1 MIEVDE
7 KFKKRFP
14 NIYRELQEGL
24 SVRIDAVRSSEEEA
38 EKAARTLENYD
49 PTVIDFIRR
58 CDTEEQALE
67 IINYMEKRGEITS
80 EYAKRLR
87 EQLVR
92 DGVRSFG
99 KKREPGCY
107 ERGDY

>member
-7 KFKKRFP
+7 EFKKKFP
-14 NIYRELQEGL
+14 NLYRELHEGL
-24 SVRIDAVRSSEEEA
+24 RVRIHAVRSSEEEA
-38 EKAARTLENYD
+38 EKIAISNYE

-67 IINYMEKRGEITS
+67 IINFMEKRNEITS

-92 DGVRSFG
+92 EGVRSFG

-107 ERGDY
+107 ERGEL

>member
-7 KFKKRFP
+7 KFRKRFP
-14 NIYRELQEGL
+14 NICRELEG
-24 SVRIDAVRSSEEEA
+24 VRGIRINAVRSSGEEA
-38 EKAARTLENYD
+38 EKAARSLGGYE

-58 CDTEEQALE
+58 CDTDDQALE
-67 IINYMEKRGEITS
+67 IINFMEGKGEITPA
-80 EYAKRLR
+80 YARELR
-87 EQLVR
+87 GQLLR